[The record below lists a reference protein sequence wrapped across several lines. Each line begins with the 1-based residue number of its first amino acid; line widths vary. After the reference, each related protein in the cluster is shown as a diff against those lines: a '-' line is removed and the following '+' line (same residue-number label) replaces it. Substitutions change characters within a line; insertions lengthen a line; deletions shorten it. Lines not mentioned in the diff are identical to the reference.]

1 MLIIKKRTVAFEVEA
16 KDWCDAQQWL
26 MQKDNCEKIVL
37 YSHCFPVN
45 STARKAAAVAAQ
57 IERKA

>member
-37 YSHCFPVN
+37 YSHCFLVN
-45 STARKAAAVAAQ
+45 STARKAAAAAAQ

>member
-1 MLIIKKRTVAFEVEA
+1 MLIIKNRLVALENM
-16 KDWCDAQQWL
+16 DWCDAQQWL
-26 MQKDNCEKIVL
+26 VQIEEKDIC

-45 STARKAAAVAAQ
+45 STARKAVAAAAQ